1 MIILII
7 HAIAILSGYITIHLF
22 SQCMF
27 STRKAVNTQPVLLT
41 LLRLVLHKNM
51 TILYLSSV
59 KLFKKYFLN
68 CINQMVKQNL
78 KICKKLLKY
87 ILRVDTL

>member
-7 HAIAILSGYITIHLF
+7 HATAILSGYITIHLF

-27 STRKAVNTQPVLLT
+27 STLRAVNTQPALLT

-59 KLFKKYFLN
+59 KLFNKCFRI
-68 CINQMVKQNL
+68 CINQLVKHNL
-78 KICKKLLKY
+78 KI
-87 ILRVDTL
+87 

>member
-7 HAIAILSGYITIHLF
+7 HATAILSGYITIHLF

-27 STRKAVNTQPVLLT
+27 STLRAVNTQPALLT

-59 KLFKKYFLN
+59 KLFKKCFLN
-68 CINQMVKQNL
+68 CINQLVKHNL
-78 KICKKLLKY
+78 KI
-87 ILRVDTL
+87 

>member
-27 STRKAVNTQPVLLT
+27 STMKAVNTQPVLLP

-59 KLFKKYFLN
+59 KLFKKCFLN
-68 CINQMVKQNL
+68 YINQMIKQNL
-78 KICKKLLKY
+78 KICKELLKY
-87 ILRVDTL
+87 ILRINTS